1 MPRAAQPRSGPKQ
14 TLFVRCVALAA
25 AVTAPVVL
33 ASGVRAEGFLAG
45 RLERLADIEIG
56 LGDAGYG
63 VSTHTYELETGKGY
77 RLWIKATGAKECAF
91 SAPEFFQNVWF
102 RKIEVNKVELKVQ
115 AVYEIEFEREGAA
128 ELFFTPIKP
137 GAYKWTCA
145 GLADKGMSGVIN
157 VK

>member
-1 MPRAAQPRSGPKQ
+1 MTIRSILLG
-14 TLFVRCVALAA
+14 LGGAA
-25 AVTAPVVL
+25 ALFGPAT
-33 ASGVRAEGFLAG
+33 AEGFLVG
-45 RLERLADIEIG
+45 RMEKLPDIEVG

-63 VSTHTYELETGKGY
+63 VSTHAYNLETGKGY

-102 RKIEVNKVELKVQ
+102 RKIEIDKVELKIQ
-115 AVYEIEFEREGAA
+115 AVYEIEFEREGGA

-137 GAYKWTCA
+137 GEYTWECR
-145 GLADKGMSGVIN
+145 GFADRGMTGKIS